1 MTQDLASSSR
11 ETGIDTVGEIPWAS
25 HFSLFY
31 HDKRDLV
38 DVLVPYFAAGLL
50 ARELCV
56 WMPSNPAAEQQVL
69 DALRDLIPDIDER
82 TAGGQ
87 FKITSPEEYR
97 GGGEF
102 DVDQLM
108 KRWDALYRHFEGHA
122 EFSGVR
128 ASGDLG
134 WARPDEH
141 HKVHE
146 YELRVHEFL
155 HERQML
161 ILCTYPMEQALAVYM
176 LDSAKAHHF
185 VLARRNGR
193 WESMETPQHRRALRE
208 IERLNVELEMRV
220 EERTAQLITERK
232 QATARL
238 QQEKRRARERAL
250 EVRFA
255 AILEERTRLA
265 REIHDSL
272 LQGVSGIAMQLRAI
286 VPRLTAAPGDILNS
300 VRRIAELA
308 ESTAREARQTV
319 WEIRPVA
326 LVHADLPTAL
336 RDAAGRAATDSQE
349 MRVAVVGEPR
359 ELPPAVE
366 DTILRIAQES
376 MANAVKHSGATIV
389 TVTLD
394 YRPDSVELT
403 ITDDGRGFDVES
415 ATRNYAGRLGL
426 LGMKERA
433 HQVGADLSVRSSE
446 GVGTTVQLAVRIA
459 DTDALEVEVAAD
471 GRGSGGGLR

>member
-1 MTQDLASSSR
+1 MMQDLALSSR
-11 ETGIDTVGEIPWAS
+11 ETGLDEVGEIPWSS
-25 HFSLFY
+25 HFSIFY
-31 HDKRDLV
+31 EDKRDLV
-38 DVLVPYFAAGLL
+38 EVLVPYLAAGLL
-50 ARELCV
+50 ADELCI
-56 WMPSNPAAEQQVL
+56 WMLSNPGVESHVL
-69 DALRDLIPDIDER
+69 DALGELVPDLNRRSEK
-82 TAGGQ
+82 GQ
-87 FKITSPEEYR
+87 FRISSIEEWYR
-97 GGGEF
+97 ENGQL
-102 DVDQLM
+102 DVDALM
-108 KRWDALYRHFEGHA
+108 RHWDDLYRRFEDHP
-122 EFSGVR
+122 EYTGVR
-128 ASGDLG
+128 ASGDRG
-134 WARPDEH
+134 WATDEDH
-141 HKVHE
+141 HMVQE
-146 YELRVHEFL
+146 YEARVHEFL
-155 HERQML
+155 RDKRML
-161 ILCTYPMEQALAVYM
+161 FLCTYPIERAPAMDV

-185 VLARRNGR
+185 VLARRNGH
-193 WESMETPQHRRALRE
+193 WESMDTPQHRRALRE

-286 VPRLTAAPGDILNS
+286 VPRLKAAPGDVVNS

-308 ESTAREARQTV
+308 ESTARDARQTV

-336 RDAAGRAATDSQE
+336 RDAAGRAAADSHE

-359 ELPPAVE
+359 DLPPAVE

-389 TVTLD
+389 SVTLD

-415 ATRNYAGRLGL
+415 AIRNYAGRLGL

-459 DTDALEVEVAAD
+459 DTDALDVEVAAE
-471 GRGSGGGLR
+471 GGGSGGTL